1 MTRPLKKTRE
11 RFFGEQAAKCLGVAW
26 TLGPDRE
33 RPDFIVNEGEQQF
46 GLEICEIFT
55 GPQRRAGS
63 AMKESESNN
72 QRDLNRLRLEY
83 EAITQIPL
91 SVKFV
96 GNMSSEN
103 MASVV
108 PALIA
113 EDFASKPIL
122 HHVVIDEDNGLRI
135 HVTKAF
141 RPDWISVNHRVGW
154 VDRNPMGRIAAV
166 IDKKSKELPS
176 YRDAAGS
183 DIRLLIVADRTYNSG
198 KLMVNQTFALDPR
211 GFSVVYFYS
220 YPESVTIFHHAADA
234 A

>member
-1 MTRPLKKTRE
+1 
-11 RFFGEQAAKCLGVAW
+11 
-26 TLGPDRE
+26 
-33 RPDFIVNEGEQQF
+33 
-46 GLEICEIFT
+46 
-55 GPQRRAGS
+55 
-63 AMKESESNN
+63 MKESESNN

-103 MASVV
+103 MASVI

-198 KLMVNQTFALDPR
+198 KLMINQSVALDPR